1 MLYGVDKMT
10 VKISNWSG
18 AADTFTLPYN
28 PIAYDDSVQSNH
40 EITNISFQRH
50 HILVSGGGIIPKSII
65 LTGHFSG
72 ASKRTYYRNLAKH
85 FQETT
90 KLKKLYFES
99 DKFALGVGRSCKQT
113 NAGGRTNFI
122 DYVANFE
129 SIIGILLG
137 DTEKTSGTNAGDVT
151 TFVTEIT
158 GTVTSGASDIVLT
171 DAFGNQVTIPSSALT
186 TGQAIVYKLVQ
197 MVDSGSGIYVSEYAY
212 VTIAGTQTRT
222 VQTTGGFGLL
232 QLAAAANI
240 TTVTTTNLTNP
251 VKKFRD
257 GWSD

>member
-1 MLYGVDKMT
+1 M
-10 VKISNWSG
+10 KISNYSG
-18 AADTFTLPYN
+18 AADLFTFPYN
-28 PIAYDDSVQSNH
+28 STSLDD
-40 EITNISFQRH
+40 EINMDHSTTHMPYQDSS
-50 HILVSGGGIIPKSII
+50 HITSGGGITPKK
-65 LTGHFSG
+65 LVLQGHFSG
-72 ASKRTYYRNLAKH
+72 SSKLTSYRSLAKH
-85 FQETT
+85 FSEDY
-90 KLKKLYFES
+90 KLKKFYFES